1 MMGTLPPVR
10 RVSLEAAQL
19 EWLLRQP
26 PRQVDIVKLK
36 AELVSLERRGGE
48 ERLLKQG
55 WSKYKYAERAQR
67 AARTKELISQVKEL
81 MEVTLA
87 LALALARTL
96 TLTLTLNLTLVQPL
110 RQPDP

>member
-1 MMGTLPPVR
+1 M
-10 RVSLEAAQL
+10 EAAQL

-26 PRQVDIVKLK
+26 PRQVDIDKLK
-36 AELVSLERRGGE
+36 AELVSLDRRGGE

-87 LALALARTL
+87 LALALA
-96 TLTLTLNLTLVQPL
+96 VP
-110 RQPDP
+110 